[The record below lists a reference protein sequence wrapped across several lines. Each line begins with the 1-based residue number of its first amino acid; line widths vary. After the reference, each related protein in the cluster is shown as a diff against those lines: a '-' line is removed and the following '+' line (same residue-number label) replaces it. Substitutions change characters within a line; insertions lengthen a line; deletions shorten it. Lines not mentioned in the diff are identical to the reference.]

1 MNRRTGFDRLLQ
13 ATGVF
18 EVASN
23 AERDTTLNSVLG
35 TVSTP
40 ENAVNLVLS
49 AEMLELEA
57 LDEREPERRRQL
69 LEDAFACWV
78 RLAFTDD
85 FTPLADG
92 PIPAELALVLHI
104 ASTGT
109 AAERVTETRQA
120 LNGLLTP
127 ATELA
132 PSSDV
137 DWARAVTSD
146 AVLAFVL
153 LTRKG
158 GGWSDVAL
166 SLELLQSLRDRQRK
180 YEPGFLGELEDERVG
195 ALRLVAAYH
204 LAQLVTTAGKYIE
217 TGIGSAQQTV
227 TRLDTHRSQA
237 MRAVNEIN
245 DGRLARVIDLVHLG
259 LRPLVERAIWAQV
272 ETLGSAV
279 EGLANVLADR
289 QNAYPTLELWP
300 SQVEAMTQNLLDAYR
315 RAVVVQMPT
324 SAGKTLLAKFSIVQT
339 LALNPDA
346 RIAYVVPTRVLVNQ
360 ITDELRSDLGP
371 LSYTV
376 EQAIPVIDLD
386 PTEDLFL
393 SSLPNVL
400 VTTPEK
406 LDLLVRTAHPVV
418 EKLSMVVVDEAHN
431 IGEPNRGARLELLL
445 ATIRRDKPSARF
457 LLLSPFMPNAESL
470 ANWLGGSRGSS
481 VQVDWKPNKKV
492 IGKFSIRKE
501 KNPRDG
507 RQKDKFLDLL
517 PVAAVDNYHLPSDS
531 ALDLG
536 EVTLDSVTL
545 GNVATAAQKR
555 LERRG
560 PTLLVCNGK
569 PAATKRAAR
578 IAGERSERPLSSR
591 AEAVLRHVITEL
603 GADSVLATCIRRG
616 VAYHH
621 AGMSLETRR
630 LVEQLL
636 AHGDVDIVCGT
647 TTLAQGANF
656 PLTNVIIESMA
667 VGRGDITHAQ
677 FWNIAGRA
685 GRGMMSG
692 LGVVGFPVVTPEQG
706 AKWEKFFA
714 AEATDIVSRLA
725 SVVKSADE
733 IGADFLGALNRSS
746 DVESLSEFL
755 QYLAHAFRISGAMNS
770 ANEIEDLLRSSL
782 VFSETERISRSQAQK
797 LVQLCR
803 DYLGTLDGRNSLVA
817 LADGTGF
824 STPAIN
830 LLLGGLSENPS
841 MRNPETW
848 EPDALFGRRLEPL
861 SDRLELVSRMPELRL
876 SPDDSTGIFDARR
889 AARVLRD
896 WVNGVSLADMVQK
909 YGSDRSSAESKHA
922 TFVSYLIGKLSQNA
936 SWGLGALGKVAFAS
950 KDVGEEDSSR
960 YVPTMVFYGVN
971 SPEATW
977 MRMVG
982 LPRDV
987 ARGAAEV
994 WRDQQRGKPESFD
1007 DIRGWIRDLTDSDWK
1022 DALIGTSLRPEDAH
1036 ALWTR

>member
-1 MNRRTGFDRLLQ
+1 MTRRAEFDNLLHS
-13 ATGVF
+13 TGVF
-18 EVASN
+18 DVAAD
-23 AERDTTLNSVLG
+23 AERDTTLHSVLG
-35 TVSTP
+35 TESSP
-40 ENAVNLVLS
+40 ENAEDLTLS

-57 LDEREPERRRQL
+57 LDERDSSRRRQL

-78 RLAFTDD
+78 RLALADD
-85 FTPLADG
+85 LTPLAEG

-104 ASTGT
+104 AATGT

-120 LNGLLTP
+120 LNRFLKP

-132 PSSDV
+132 QSSDG

-158 GGWSDVAL
+158 DGWSDVGLA
-166 SLELLQSLRDRQRK
+166 LELLQSLRERQPDH
-180 YEPGFLGELEDERVG
+180 EPGFLDDLEDQRGG

-204 LAQLVTTAGKYIE
+204 LAQLATTAGSYIE
-217 TGIGSAQQTV
+217 TGEGSAQQVV

-237 MRAVNEIN
+237 LRAVREIN

-289 QNAYPTLELWP
+289 QNMSPTLELWP
-300 SQVEAMTQNLLDAYR
+300 SQVEAMAKNLLDAYR

-360 ITDELRSDLGP
+360 ITDELRRDLGP
-371 LSYTV
+371 LHYSV

-393 SSLPNVL
+393 KSLPNVL

-418 EKLSMVVVDEAHN
+418 EKLAMVVVDEAHN
-431 IGEPNRGARLELLL
+431 IGEPNRGARLELVL
-445 ATIRRDKPSARF
+445 ATIRRDKPTARF

-470 ANWLGGSRGSS
+470 STWLGGTRGSS
-481 VQVDWKPNKKV
+481 IQVEWKPNKKL

-501 KNPRDG
+501 KNPHDR
-507 RQKDKFLDLL
+507 RRNDKFLDLS
-517 PVAAVDNYHLPSDS
+517 PVAAADNYHLPDEV

-536 EVTLDSVTL
+536 EVTLDAVTL
-545 GNVATAAQKR
+545 GSVATAAQKR

-560 PTLLVCNGK
+560 PTLIVCNGK
-569 PAATKRAAR
+569 PAATKRAAQ
-578 IAGERSERPLSSR
+578 IADERLDRVLSPR

-603 GADSVLATCIRRG
+603 GTDSILARCIRRG

-630 LVEQLL
+630 LVEELL
-636 AHGDVDIVCGT
+636 AHEDVDIVCGT

-656 PLTNVIIESMA
+656 PLTNVVIESMT

-692 LGVVGFPVVTPEQG
+692 LGIVGYPVVTTDQEE
-706 AKWEKFFA
+706 KWERFFA
-714 AEATDIVSRLA
+714 AEATDIASRLA
-725 SVVKSADE
+725 GVVESAEE
-733 IGADFLGALNRSS
+733 IGTDFLSALNRSS
-746 DVESLSEFL
+746 DIESLSEFL
-755 QYLAHAFRISGAMNS
+755 QYLAHAFRVSGAMNS

-782 VFSETERISRSQAQK
+782 VFSETERVSREQAQK

-803 DYLGTLDGRNSLVA
+803 DYLGSLDGRNSLVA

-824 STPAIN
+824 STPAIS

-841 MRNPETW
+841 MRNPATW
-848 EPDALFGRRLEPL
+848 EPAQLFGASLEPL
-861 SDRLELVSRMPELRL
+861 NDRLELVSRMPELRL
-876 SPDDSTGIFDARR
+876 SPEDSTGRFNARK

-896 WVNGVSLADMVQK
+896 WVNGVPLADMVTTHARDQ
-909 YGSDRSSAESKHA
+909 GTPEATHA

-936 SWGLGALGKVAFAS
+936 SWGLGALEKVAFAG
-950 KDVGEEDSSR
+950 KDMAADDASR

-977 MRMVG
+977 MRMAG

-987 ARGAAEV
+987 AGGAAKV
-994 WRDQQRGKPESFD
+994 WRQQHRAKPESFE
-1007 DIRGWIRDLTDSDWK
+1007 DIRGWIHDLSDSDWTV
-1022 DALIGTSLRPEDAH
+1022 ALEGTSLRPEDVH
-1036 ALWTR
+1036 TLWAR

>member
-1 MNRRTGFDRLLQ
+1 MTRRLGFDRLLQ
-13 ATGVF
+13 ATGAF
-18 EVASN
+18 EVASD
-23 AERDTTLNSVLG
+23 AERDTTLKSVLG
-35 TVSTP
+35 TAP
-40 ENAVNLVLS
+40 ALENPLDLVIS

-57 LDEREPERRRQL
+57 LDEREPDRRRQL
-69 LEDAFACWV
+69 LEDALACWV
-78 RLAFTDD
+78 RLAAADD
-85 FTPLADG
+85 LTHLADG
-92 PIPAELALVLHI
+92 PVSAKLSLVLHI

-109 AAERVTETRQA
+109 AADRVTETRQA
-120 LNGLLTP
+120 LNQFLES
-127 ATELA
+127 ATELGT
-132 PSSDV
+132 SSDT

-158 GGWSDVAL
+158 DGWSDIGLA
-166 SLELLQSLRDRQRK
+166 LELLQSLRDRQSN
-180 YEPGFLGELEDERVG
+180 YEPGFFEGLKDQRVG

-217 TGIGSAQQTV
+217 TGRGSAQQTV
-227 TRLDTHRSQA
+227 ARLDTHRSQA
-237 MRAVNEIN
+237 MRAVSEIN
-245 DGRLARVIDLVHLG
+245 DGPLARVIDLVHLG
-259 LRPLVERAIWAQV
+259 LRPLVERSIWAQV

-279 EGLANVLADR
+279 EDLANVIADR
-289 QNAYPTLELWP
+289 QNTYPTLELWP
-300 SQVEAMTQNLLDAYR
+300 SQVEAMSQNLLDAYR

-339 LALNPDA
+339 LALNQDA

-360 ITDELRSDLGP
+360 ITDELRGVLGP
-371 LSYTV
+371 MGYTV

-386 PTEDLFL
+386 PTEHLFL

-418 EKLSMVVVDEAHN
+418 DKLSMVVVDEAHN
-431 IGEPNRGARLELLL
+431 IGEPNRGARLELVL
-445 ATIRRDKPSARF
+445 ATVRRDKPTARF

-470 ANWLGGSRGSS
+470 SRWLGNSRGSS
-481 VQVDWKPNKKV
+481 IQVDWKPNKKL

-501 KNPRDG
+501 KNRQDG
-507 RQKDKFLDLL
+507 RRKDKFLELS
-517 PVAAVDNYHLPSDS
+517 PVAAADNYHFPSDS
-531 ALDLG
+531 TLDLG
-536 EVTLDSVTL
+536 EVTLDSITL
-545 GNVATAAQKR
+545 SSVAAVAQKR
-555 LERRG
+555 LEQRG

-569 PAATKRAAR
+569 APATKRAAR
-578 IAGERSERPLSSR
+578 VASERSERDLSPR

-616 VAYHH
+616 VGYHH
-621 AGMSLETRR
+621 AGMSLETRW
-630 LVEQLL
+630 LVEQLV
-636 AHGDVDIVCGT
+636 AHGDIDIVCGT

-656 PLTNVIIESMA
+656 PITNVIIESMT
-667 VGRGDITHAQ
+667 VGREEITHAQ

-692 LGVVGFPVVTPEQG
+692 LGVVGYPVVNGEQA
-706 AKWEKFFA
+706 AKWEKFFE

-725 SVVKSADE
+725 SVVESAE
-733 IGADFLGALNRSS
+733 AIGTDFLSALNRSS

-755 QYLAHAFRISGAMNS
+755 QYLAHAFRVSGAMNS
-770 ANEIEDLLRSSL
+770 ANEIEDLLRLSL
-782 VFSETERISRSQAQK
+782 VFSETERISRVQAQK

-803 DYLGTLDGRNSLVA
+803 DYLNTLDGRNSLVA

-830 LLLGGLSENPS
+830 LLLGGLSEYPS
-841 MRNPETW
+841 IRNPATW
-848 EPDALFGRRLEPL
+848 EPGALFGRRLEPL
-861 SDRLELVSRMPELRL
+861 SDRLELISRMPELRL
-876 SPDDSTGIFDARR
+876 SPEDSTGIFDPRK
-889 AARVLRD
+889 AAQILRD
-896 WVNGVSLADMVQK
+896 WVNGTSITEMVQT
-909 YGSDRSSAESKHA
+909 YGNLSKTPESTHA
-922 TFVSYLIGKLSQNA
+922 TFVSYLIGNLSQNA

-950 KDVGEEDSSR
+950 QDTSDEVSAK
-960 YVPTMVFYGVN
+960 YIPTMVFYGVN

-977 MRMVG
+977 MRMAG

-994 WRDQQRGKPESFD
+994 WRDQQRGRPGSFD
-1007 DIRGWIRDLTDSDWK
+1007 DIRSWIRNLKHNDWEA
-1022 DALIGTSLRPEDAH
+1022 ALNGTSLRPEDAQT
-1036 ALWTR
+1036 LWTR